1 MKKILITGPESSG
14 KSVLAESLAK
24 LYAQVWVKE
33 FAREYLVNKI
43 NYQEKDLLE
52 MAKGQKKSEKRIW
65 DEGHEYVFSDTGIE
79 VIQIWS
85 EVKYGR
91 VDTEICKLENMASY
105 DLILVC
111 KPNIPWQYDVLREH
125 ENNRENLFEKYLDFL
140 TDRKLEFKIIDAD
153 MSNRLEQAN
162 AWVSKL

>member
-33 FAREYLVNKI
+33 FARGYLENKTS
-43 NYQEKDLLE
+43 YQEKDLLE
-52 MAKGQKKSEKRIW
+52 MAKGQKKSEKEMW
-65 DEGHEYVFSDTGIE
+65 DEDHEYVFSDTGIE

-91 VDTEICKLENMASY
+91 VDAEICKLENMVPY
-105 DLILVC
+105 DLILLC
-111 KPNIPWQYDVLREH
+111 KPNIPWQYDDLREH
-125 ENNRENLFEKYLDFL
+125 ENSRDDLFKRYLNFL
-140 TDRKLEFKIIDAD
+140 ISRKLEFKIVDAD
-153 MSNRLEQAN
+153 LKNRVQQAN
-162 AWVSKL
+162 TWVSKL